1 MAPYLLFRAP
11 QALTVTSPRKWNS
24 YDSLGMA
31 KLWPLMARTKQRDP
45 GMRNLMEQSE
55 SNDSLAAVFTNA
67 SDTPAPPVSPASPA
81 RSSLAPG
88 VYPICGLAPAANGE
102 AATAPSYVYSI
113 GRIEPRF
120 PRHVDGEGICPSYRK
135 SRNGWADGPTSAA
148 KCPLPKTES
157 LPYSPIVLGNDN

>member
-1 MAPYLLFRAP
+1 MAPYLLRLLRRLP
-11 QALTVTSPRKWNS
+11 LPVLESGTLMTALE
-24 YDSLGMA
+24 MA
-31 KLWPLMARTKQRDP
+31 KLLPLMARTKQRDP

-67 SDTPAPPVSPASPA
+67 SDTPAAPVSPASPA

-88 VYPICGLAPAANGE
+88 VYPICGLSPAANGE

-120 PRHVDGEGICPSYRK
+120 PRPS
-135 SRNGWADGPTSAA
+135 
-148 KCPLPKTES
+148 TEQEF
-157 LPYSPIVLGNDN
+157 VQAT